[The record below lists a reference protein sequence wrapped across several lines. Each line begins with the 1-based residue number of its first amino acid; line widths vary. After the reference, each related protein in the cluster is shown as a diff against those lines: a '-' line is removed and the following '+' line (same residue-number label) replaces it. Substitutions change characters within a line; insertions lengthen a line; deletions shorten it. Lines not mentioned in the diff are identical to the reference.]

1 VKGLYLVRLLDNE
14 GDDQYLC
21 MVYAESFEDF
31 YWQVDEQGFD
41 PYNIQIKKVKM
52 GAVTLKY
59 EDVCI
64 RVLNTGIPKVD
75 RLRQVNNGDN
85 YDYKEFKFQYD
96 GLSESLISEIEN
108 PKEWKSMKQNDIK
121 NKTLENEQ

>member
-1 VKGLYLVRLLDNE
+1 MKGLYLVRLLDNE

-85 YDYKEFKFQYD
+85 YDYKEFKFQSSGD
-96 GLSESLISEIEN
+96 
-108 PKEWKSMKQNDIK
+108 
-121 NKTLENEQ
+121 

>member
-1 VKGLYLVRLLDNE
+1 MKGLYLVRLLDNE

-59 EDVCI
+59 EDVCMQ
-64 RVLNTGIPKVD
+64 VLDTDISTVN
-75 RLRQVNNGDN
+75 RLKQVNNGED
-85 YDYKEFKFQYD
+85 YDYNEFRFEYD
-96 GLSESLISEIEN
+96 GLSDNLINEIETS
-108 PKEWKSMKQNDIK
+108 KGWKRLSRIDIK
-121 NKTLENEQ
+121 NKIWSH